1 MKLLIITQTI
11 DKKDS
16 ALGFFHKWVLSLSTQ
31 FEHVEVIC
39 LKKGEYNFPPNVS
52 VSSLGKELGNRSRIQ
67 YILRFYRLIWNLKR
81 KYDGVFIHMNQEYIL
96 LGGLI
101 WAILGKKVFMW
112 RNHYGGSFLTDI
124 AAAFCNKVFCT
135 SKFSYTA
142 KYKKTVLMP
151 VGVDVDS
158 CKMDVSIDRIPRSVL
173 FLGRLDESKRPH
185 LLIEALGII
194 AKQGI
199 KFNATFV
206 GGPSKTDSG
215 YPIRLEKQ
223 VEELGIRDKV
233 KFVGAVPNTETFRY
247 YRSHDVFVNCSKSGM
262 FDKTIFKSVACGCLT
277 IATSRDFGDLVGDEF
292 IFADNDSKALA
303 EKLKRFLTVSFQ
315 ERAQFMETLAS
326 CIKNHSLE
334 ALVIKLKEEIDI

>member
-1 MKLLIITQTI
+1 
-11 DKKDS
+11 
-16 ALGFFHKWVLSLSTQ
+16 
-31 FEHVEVIC
+31 
-39 LKKGEYNFPPNVS
+39 
-52 VSSLGKELGNRSRIQ
+52 
-67 YILRFYRLIWNLKR
+67 
-81 KYDGVFIHMNQEYIL
+81 
-96 LGGLI
+96 
-101 WAILGKKVFMW
+101 FMW

-185 LLIEALGII
+185 LLIEAFGII